1 MKYPSI
7 SFFLRTGNVHVTVF
21 DEDANLV
28 ETTMNDERFKRLVCH
43 TQSPFKWT
51 DCPGLVDIGP
61 NFLNLARICSQE
73 FADAL
78 AAHPDE
84 IERVFK
90 RCFQNIVPELAG
102 AEITGVEIRVFHGET
117 NEEDAQ

>member
-7 SFFLRTGNVHVTVF
+7 SFFVRTGNVYVTIF
-21 DEDANLV
+21 DEYANLI
-28 ETTMNDERFKRLVCH
+28 ETTMNDERFKRLICH

-61 NFLNLARICSQE
+61 NFLNLARICSRE

-102 AEITGVEIRVFHGET
+102 AEITGVEIRVFHGE
-117 NEEDAQ
+117 NQDAE